1 MRRLALFLP
10 LVLASAAAADPLV
23 VHETEVADRKAVIAT
38 VKPIHQL
45 VARARIG
52 GTIASLS
59 IKEGDDVNAGAVVAQ
74 VTDAKLALQMQAL
87 DARIASQQATRDEAK
102 TDYDRIDT
110 LAKRDVSTQTQVDQA
125 KTNLDVAERNIAAM
139 KGDREEDHC
148 AMKLGLSGVL
158 TRAFIQSPLTPLPL
172 IAALIAGAIAAVS
185 LPREEEPQI
194 SVPLVDIMVAADSY
208 KASEAVELVTR
219 PLEDIV
225 KGIDG
230 VEHVYSQTEDDK
242 GRRHHAIQGRQRRRH
257 RGVARAREDP
267 GRVRPHPR
275 RHSGPVDRRARHQRR
290 ADPGADDIS
299 QAGEGERLERQ
310 RPLSGRGRVAART
323 DQG

>member
-1 MRRLALFLP
+1 M
-10 LVLASAAAADPLV
+10 
-23 VHETEVADRKAVIAT
+23 ADRKAVIAT

-45 VARARIG
+45 VAHARIG
-52 GTIASLS
+52 GTIASRS

-148 AMKLGLSGVL
+148 AMKLRLSGVL

-172 IAALIAGAIAAVS
+172 IAALIASAIAAVS

-208 KASEAVELVTR
+208 KVERGSRTGH
-219 PLEDIV
+219 PSA
-225 KGIDG
+225 G
-230 VEHVYSQTEDDK
+230 
-242 GRRHHAIQGRQRRRH
+242 RH
-257 RGVARAREDP
+257 R
-267 GRVRPHPR
+267 
-275 RHSGPVDRRARHQRR
+275 
-290 ADPGADDIS
+290 
-299 QAGEGERLERQ
+299 
-310 RPLSGRGRVAART
+310 
-323 DQG
+323 QGH